1 MTRRDL
7 LGDVATLVGVSAV
20 GLSLALQ
27 GWRSRFPIIDYPIL
41 FDSARD
47 LIAKGTIPTFGH
59 VTTYFSFAPPGAAW
73 LLAPGMLLFE
83 DVRLT
88 EALGAA
94 LLYAATLLGVLL
106 LARLHFGVGAARL
119 TVALFGLSEPALA
132 TR

>member
-1 MTRRDL
+1 
-7 LGDVATLVGVSAV
+7 
-20 GLSLALQ
+20 
-27 GWRSRFPIIDYPIL
+27 
-41 FDSARD
+41 
-47 LIAKGTIPTFGH
+47 
-59 VTTYFSFAPPGAAW
+59 
-73 LLAPGMLLFE
+73 MLLFE

-132 TR
+132 YAVTV